1 MTNERDRN
9 REERLERLFRAAGPE
24 YLPVLTPDPGLP
36 ARVRALAAAGE
47 SGREPAWRRWTPRV
61 AWVSLAGATV
71 AASIF
76 IGGFMGYH
84 AATDLAANEALDA
97 EILTAAW
104 SQSGS
109 VEDLD
114 AFDDEVAE

>member
-9 REERLERLFRAAGPE
+9 REEQLERLFRAAGPE

-36 ARVRALAAAGE
+36 ARIRVIAAAGDI
-47 SGREPAWRRWTPRV
+47 REPRWRRWTPRV
-61 AWVSLAGATV
+61 AWVSLAGATI

-76 IGGFMGYH
+76 IGGYMGYH

-114 AFDDEVAE
+114 VFDDEVAE